1 MSDLPAFPPPPGV
14 TANFVNPPNISWQLN
29 AFCLPFTGAATIFVA
44 MRLYAR
50 AYVLRFLGLD
60 DLFLVIA
67 LIFSWAFAALELV
80 SIPYGYGVDLW
91 NLTRGDVITF
101 LKIDLGAFTTYYLGT
116 LFVKLSILLFYL
128 RINPDRVFRR
138 LAYAIGAFE
147 ITYILISIGIQIFGC
162 SPVARSWDFYI
173 PGSCVNKKDY
183 FYVQAVFNIVT
194 DFATLLLPI
203 RMCVRLQLPTR
214 QKWMLGL
221 TFAVGS
227 FACIVSIVR
236 LVTLLPA
243 FHSINFTVF
252 KVNIA
257 AWCEVEINTGII
269 CSSLPCLKPI
279 LNRHFPSLMKNNSS
293 AAVLSGNVMG
303 HARGGSG
310 DTEEG
315 LKEVR
320 MHGIDAF
327 EQGAARGG
335 EEERAVEEIRSRI
348 RGWSVSERNE
358 IGIGVVSEVC
368 FAETP
373 EGNSVGCGKGILGG

>member
-1 MSDLPAFPPPPGV
+1 MSLLNPSPPLSDL
-14 TANFVNPPNISWQLN
+14 
-29 AFCLPFTGAATIFVA
+29 
-44 MRLYAR
+44 
-50 AYVLRFLGLD
+50 
-60 DLFLVIA
+60 
-67 LIFSWAFAALELV
+67 EV
-80 SIPYGYGVDLW
+80 SIADEGW
-91 NLTRGDVITF
+91 
-101 LKIDLGAFTTYYLGT
+101 
-116 LFVKLSILLFYL
+116 
-128 RINPDRVFRR
+128 
-138 LAYAIGAFE
+138 
-147 ITYILISIGIQIFGC
+147 
-162 SPVARSWDFYI
+162 RS
-173 PGSCVNKKDY
+173 
-183 FYVQAVFNIVT
+183 
-194 DFATLLLPI
+194 
-203 RMCVRLQLPTR
+203 
-214 QKWMLGL
+214 
-221 TFAVGS
+221 
-227 FACIVSIVR
+227 ACIVSIVR

-327 EQGAARGG
+327 EQGVARGG

-373 EGNSVGCGKGILGG
+373 EMNSVGCREGILGGLERKKRTKGMGGISKTVVYDVKYEDP